1 VIIDY
6 QAGILGYMDYGMIN
20 EMVDSQWK

>member
-6 QAGILGYMDYGMIN
+6 QAGILGYMDYGMMN
-20 EMVDSQWK
+20 EMVDSQWE